1 MGGQGGCLADVPHLG
16 PGDSN
21 DHDFIRTLGHIA
33 IHTIN
38 SGLTTVRTTTT
49 KGAVL
54 TRAQISEALSVVLEL
69 IWMWSFKNLT
79 LADMFFLLRDPQN
92 RVTLNRFP

>member
-1 MGGQGGCLADVPHLG
+1 MPQAISIAHVMGGQGGCLADVPHLG

-38 SGLTTVRTTTT
+38 SGLTTVRTITT

-69 IWMWSFKNLT
+69 KTS
-79 LADMFFLLRDPQN
+79 LLM
-92 RVTLNRFP
+92 